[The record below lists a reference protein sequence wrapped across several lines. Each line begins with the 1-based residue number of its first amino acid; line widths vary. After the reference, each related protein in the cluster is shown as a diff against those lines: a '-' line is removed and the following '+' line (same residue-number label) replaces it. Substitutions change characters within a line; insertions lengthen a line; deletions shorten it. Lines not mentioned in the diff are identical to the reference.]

1 MALST
6 SIIITSVTLA
16 LLQYFENSNQ
26 NRVTNARRMLREEFA
41 DVLKALDDMFSEN
54 SKTAKNIRKNHDD
67 LANFDFDTQRTGL
80 LWIALFVVFAS
91 VVLIH
96 AVHTFA
102 SLDDLTNQINDSL
115 AKVVSYARLIVDV
128 GLMAIVV
135 GAGFHLY
142 RKNRSVVGYEQDVD
156 KAIKTAKTAISLA
169 RDAAHRD
176 KT

>member
-1 MALST
+1 
-6 SIIITSVTLA
+6 
-16 LLQYFENSNQ
+16 
-26 NRVTNARRMLREEFA
+26 MLREEFA
-41 DVLKALDDMFSEN
+41 DVLKALDDMFRAN
-54 SKTAKNIRKNHDD
+54 SNQTAKNIRKNHDD
-67 LANFDFDTQRTGL
+67 LANFDFDTQRTGR

-102 SLDDLTNQINDSL
+102 SLDDLPNQINDSL